1 MGKQLDDE
9 ILALVKELPGIAA
22 REMYEFMPHV
32 PKGSVSSA
40 LHGLKVQGYFNTGT
54 KVLPTLKGDR

>member
-9 ILALVKELPGIAA
+9 ILALVKELPGITA

-32 PKGSVSSA
+32 P
-40 LHGLKVQGYFNTGT
+40 
-54 KVLPTLKGDR
+54 